1 MTHIS
6 IGDVG
11 YRILAAEQD
20 GQWIARAE
28 RDDSSRPFD
37 TAQGRPFDSAQG
49 RPFDSAQGRTFG
61 IACSGSTQASAID
74 RLTRWLEWQ
83 SAHAAALDA
92 LQLAERTYHR
102 TIADGA
108 FVDPADGPK
117 ARARQ
122 KASLSAVDS
131 ARSRLDELRTRQPV
145 SK

>member
-6 IGDVG
+6 IGDVS

-28 RDDSSRPFD
+28 RGHPSEPVDAAPFDSAQAFD
-37 TAQGRPFDSAQG
+37 TAQGRPF
-49 RPFDSAQGRTFG
+49 G
-61 IACSGSTQASAID
+61 IACSGSTEASAID

-83 SAHAAALDA
+83 SAHGAALDA

-108 FVDPADGPK
+108 FVDPAEGPK
-117 ARARQ
+117 ALARQ
-122 KASLSAVDS
+122 KASLSAVDA
-131 ARSRLDELRTRQPV
+131 ARARLDELRARQPV

>member
-11 YRILAAEQD
+11 YRILAAERD

-28 RDDSSRPFD
+28 RDDPSTPFD
-37 TAQGRPFDSAQG
+37 PAQGRPVDSAQG
-49 RPFDSAQGRTFG
+49 RPFG
-61 IACSGSTQASAID
+61 IACSGSTEASAID

-145 SK
+145 PGDEVKR

>member
-28 RDDSSRPFD
+28 RDESSTPFD
-37 TAQGRPFDSAQG
+37 PAQGRPFDYAQG
-49 RPFDSAQGRTFG
+49 RPFG
-61 IACSGSTQASAID
+61 IACSGSTEASAID

-122 KASLSAVDS
+122 KASLSAVDF
-131 ARSRLDELRTRQPV
+131 ARSRLDELRGRQPAP
-145 SK
+145 K

>member
-28 RDDSSRPFD
+28 RDDSGTS
-37 TAQGRPFDSAQG
+37 FDSAQG
-49 RPFDSAQGRTFG
+49 RPFG
-61 IACSGSTQASAID
+61 IECCGSTEASAID

-83 SAHAAALDA
+83 SAHGAALDA

-102 TIADGA
+102 TIAEGA
-108 FVDPADGPK
+108 FVDPDGGPK

-122 KASLSAVDS
+122 KASLSAVDA
-131 ARSRLDELRTRQPV
+131 ARARLDELRARQPV